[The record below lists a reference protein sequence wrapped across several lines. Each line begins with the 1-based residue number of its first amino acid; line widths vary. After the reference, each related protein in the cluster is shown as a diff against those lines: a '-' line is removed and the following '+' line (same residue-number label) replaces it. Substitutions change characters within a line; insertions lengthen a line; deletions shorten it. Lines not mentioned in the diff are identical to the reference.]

1 MNCPL
6 CESYK
11 QQLFTNLKDL
21 EYDCGNTFNFS
32 KCTKCSFVW
41 LNPTPS
47 QESLN
52 SFYPS
57 NYHGFNTQSNFV
69 IKNLYKLVNY
79 FRIKKY
85 SAFLKNPN
93 SSLLDVGCA
102 DANYFDALR
111 KILPNV
117 HCTGIENNQ
126 DIVRKALERGRNVK
140 FGTIVDLDQALKYD
154 LIIMNNL
161 IEHVRDP
168 VQELIK
174 ARSLLKAGGVIFIE
188 TPNTDSWDF
197 KLFKKYWGGLHTPRH
212 TFLFNP
218 RSTNA
223 LCKLTKLKV
232 EKILFPINTDHWSLS
247 VQNFL
252 QSINSF
258 NLSLKNGRAW
268 YFKYLLFIFIPINFI
283 QKFLGKTGSMEIII
297 AKSSNNG

>member
-6 CESYK
+6 CNSNH
-11 QQLFTNLKDL
+11 QQLFSNLKDL
-21 EYDCGNTFNFS
+21 EYYCDGSFNFS
-32 KCTKCSFVW
+32 ICTECSFVW

-57 NYHGFNTQSNFV
+57 NYHGFNTQSNFL

-85 SAFLKNPN
+85 LAFLKNPN
-93 SSLLDVGCA
+93 SNLLDVGCA
-102 DANYFDALR
+102 DANYFDTL
-111 KILPNV
+111 KKTSPHV

-126 DIVRKALERGRNVK
+126 DVVSKAQECGRNVK
-140 FGTIVDLDQALKYD
+140 LGTIDDLDQALKYD

-168 VQELIK
+168 IQDLRK
-174 ARSLLKAGGVIFIE
+174 ALSLLKTGGVIFME

-197 KLFKKYWGGLHTPRH
+197 KFFKRYWGGLHTPRH

-218 RSTNA
+218 MSTCA

-232 EKILFPINTDHWSLS
+232 EKFLFPINTDHWALS
-247 VQNFL
+247 VQNLFQSKKLLNSSL
-252 QSINSF
+252 Q
-258 NLSLKNGRAW
+258 NGRTW
-268 YFKYLLFIFIPINFI
+268 YFRYLLFLFIPVNLI
-283 QKFLGKTGSMEIII
+283 QKFLGKTGSMEIILTRSS
-297 AKSSNNG
+297 AK

>member
-1 MNCPL
+1 MNCSI
-6 CESYK
+6 CNSK
-11 QQLFTNLKDL
+11 SQKIFTNLYDL
-21 EYDCGNTFNFS
+21 EYDCGDTFDFS
-32 KCTKCSFVW
+32 ICTNCSFVW

-47 QESLN
+47 QECLN

-57 NYHGFNTQSNFV
+57 NYHGFNTQSNFI

-85 SAFLKNPN
+85 SDFLNKPN

-102 DANYFDALR
+102 DANYFDTLK
-111 KILPNV
+111 KISPHV
-117 HCTGIENNQ
+117 HCTGIENNEE
-126 DIVRKALERGRNVK
+126 IVSKATEYGRNVK
-140 FGTIVDLDQALKYD
+140 LGTIDDLDQSLKYD

-174 ARSLLKAGGVIFIE
+174 ARSLLKDDGVIFIE

-218 RSTNA
+218 TSTYS

-232 EKILFPINTDHWSLS
+232 EKFLFPINTDHWALS
-247 VQNFL
+247 FQNLF
-252 QSINSF
+252 QSNKLLNS
-258 NLSLKNGRAW
+258 NLKNGRTW
-268 YFKYLLFIFIPINFI
+268 YFKYLLFLFIPINLI
-283 QKFLGKTGSMEIII
+283 QKILGKTGSMEIIL
-297 AKSSNNG
+297 ARST

>member
-1 MNCPL
+1 MICPL
-6 CESYK
+6 CKSN
-11 QQLFTNLKDL
+11 QQKLFSDLRDL
-21 EYDCGNTFNFS
+21 EYNCGENFNFS
-32 KCTKCSFVW
+32 KCAECSFVW

-79 FRIKKY
+79 FRFKKY
-85 SAFLKNPN
+85 SDFLKKPKSN
-93 SSLLDVGCA
+93 LLDVGCA
-102 DANYFDALR
+102 DANYFDTLR
-111 KILPNV
+111 KISPHV
-117 HCTGIENNQ
+117 HCTGIENNEE
-126 DIVRKALERGRNVK
+126 IVSKAREYGRDVK
-140 FGTIVDLDQALKYD
+140 LGTINDLDQSLKYD

-174 ARSLLKAGGVIFIE
+174 ARSLLKDDGVIFIE

-197 KLFKKYWGGLHTPRH
+197 KVFKRYWGGLHTPRH

-223 LCKLTKLKV
+223 VCKLTKLKI
-232 EKILFPINTDHWSLS
+232 EKILFPINTDHWALS
-247 VQNFL
+247 VQNLF
-252 QSINSF
+252 QSKKIFNSK
-258 NLSLKNGRAW
+258 LKNGRTW
-268 YFKYLLFIFIPINFI
+268 YFKYLLFLFIPINFI
-283 QKFLGKTGSMEIII
+283 QKFLGKTGSMEIILS
-297 AKSSNNG
+297 KSSNNG

>member
-6 CESYK
+6 CKSNS
-11 QQLFTNLKDL
+11 QQLYSSLNDL
-21 EYDCGNTFNFS
+21 EYHCGGTFNFS
-32 KCTKCSFVW
+32 KCTNCSFVW

-79 FRIKKY
+79 FRLKKY
-85 SAFLKNPN
+85 SDFLKKPKSN
-93 SSLLDVGCA
+93 LLDVGCA
-102 DANYFDALR
+102 DANYFDTL
-111 KILPNV
+111 KKQSPHV
-117 HCTGIENNQ
+117 HCTGVENNQ
-126 DIVRKALERGRNVK
+126 EIVSKAREYGRNVK
-140 FGTIVDLDQALKYD
+140 LGTIYDLDKSLKYD

-168 VQELIK
+168 VKELRK
-174 ARSLLKAGGVIFIE
+174 AGSLLKSGGVIFIE

-197 KLFKKYWGGLHTPRH
+197 KLFKRYWGGLHTPRH

-223 LCKLTKLKV
+223 LCKLTKLKI
-232 EKILFPINTDHWSLS
+232 EKILFPINTDHWALS
-247 VQNFL
+247 VQNLL
-252 QSINSF
+252 QSNKLFNS
-258 NLSLKNGRAW
+258 NLKNGRTR
-268 YFKYLLFIFIPINFI
+268 YFKYILFIFIPINLI
-283 QKFLGKTGSMEIII
+283 QKFFGKTGSMEIIL

>member
-6 CESYK
+6 CNSDH
-11 QQLFTNLKDL
+11 QQLFSNLKDL
-21 EYDCGNTFNFS
+21 EYNCGKTFNFS

-79 FRIKKY
+79 FRLKKY
-85 SAFLKNPN
+85 SDFLKKPKSN
-93 SSLLDVGCA
+93 LLDVGCA
-102 DANYFDALR
+102 DANYFDTLK
-111 KILPNV
+111 KISPHV
-117 HCTGIENNQ
+117 YCTGVENNQ
-126 DIVRKALERGRNVK
+126 EIVSKAREYGRNVK
-140 FGTIVDLDQALKYD
+140 LGTIYDLDQSLKYD

-168 VQELIK
+168 VQELRK
-174 ARSLLKAGGVIFIE
+174 AGSLLNSGGVIFIE

-197 KLFKKYWGGLHTPRH
+197 KLFKRYWGGLHTPRH

-218 RSTNA
+218 RSINA

-232 EKILFPINTDHWSLS
+232 EKILFPINTDHWALS
-247 VQNFL
+247 VQNLL

-258 NLSLKNGRAW
+258 KLSLKNGRAW

-283 QKFLGKTGSMEIII
+283 QKFLGKTGSMEIIL